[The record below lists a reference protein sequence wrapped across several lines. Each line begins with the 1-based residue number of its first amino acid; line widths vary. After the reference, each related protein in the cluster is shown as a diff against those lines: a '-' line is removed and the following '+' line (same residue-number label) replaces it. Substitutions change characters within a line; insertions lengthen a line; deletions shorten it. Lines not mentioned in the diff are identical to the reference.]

1 MYICLNVYRC
11 LRFPPRHSRQ
21 ANGEALLKM
30 SRLGLRQVHWHK
42 KHEQHSRDACRQA
55 VHANGRGQAA
65 PTTSPARPSAL
76 VRTNAHGCQ
85 KGTSM
90 RFYAARMSNH
100 ANKCGQEQGV
110 RRHREGVR
118 DGVRRRREGRRQQ
131 LRLRIRQH
139 RDAARQQLLN
149 TSRRRRSSRRSTS
162 PSGRR
167 SRRSMSPSRNTVCT
181 VQADRSNTWK
191 T

>member
-1 MYICLNVYRC
+1 
-11 LRFPPRHSRQ
+11 
-21 ANGEALLKM
+21 M
-30 SRLGLRQVHWHK
+30 SRLALRQVHWHK

-100 ANKCGQEQGV
+100 ANKCGQKQGVRRRREGV
-110 RRHREGVR
+110 RRHREGDPEAPAPGCHSYSYCSVSIGNCTEWWTQLKTLCEAHDEAER
-118 DGVRRRREGRRQQ
+118 AVAYGMLRRFATHPPASRQF
-131 LRLRIRQH
+131 
-139 RDAARQQLLN
+139 
-149 TSRRRRSSRRSTS
+149 
-162 PSGRR
+162 
-167 SRRSMSPSRNTVCT
+167 C
-181 VQADRSNTWK
+181 
-191 T
+191 